1 MFDLPDVLGLSASQE
16 RIISNYDS
24 LDSSNH
30 YKGETSNMNGV
41 GDMPPS
47 MSQSLTGDMPAC
59 MTQSMQVTPSPSM
72 SDRPPDIMTTSTNS
86 LNFKTGKKSVPN
98 RNQTSQIWFAF
109 DDADSPESRAEISA
123 KEKEREEKVR
133 RIREQQ
139 EEERKRKLEERKQHA
154 LQAQKFREQQENERR
169 RHIDE
174 LRSKDMDRRQQV
186 EERRKEIERSELE
199 RREAILAKNRDRETR
214 LETQRKNS
222 RGNIEF
228 AFGSS
233 APRLIEPR
241 IDSSSGYWGSRSVS
255 GAGMFERSQRS
266 AERELGG
273 GDFKPKRTA
282 SAQGL
287 DRSTEGISRENSTA
301 SRPGSAMSGRGG
313 VRLRSAPG
321 GARRPRPMSIAT
333 TGMTASMYEERQKPS
348 HVPRQKSFGTPKA
361 DRMKRAR
368 SVTSDTGGI
377 DDDNRSTTSSQSVGP
392 TNRTPTRK
400 TPSQVKAEAA
410 ARKAK
415 ATAAKS
421 GPSTPKSSLGSRG
434 GTERK
439 TSSSKSPSPAL
450 SQDNIDN
457 SIAVPNNDAESSKR
471 QSTPDI
477 IKDNNKKSEN
487 EEMVKENQRNGT
499 PEEDNKAINNNN
511 VDKEKSPEAEN
522 EGEVKESKDHY
533 KR

>member
-1 MFDLPDVLGLSASQE
+1 MAMLDLPDVLGLSASQE
-16 RIISNYDS
+16 RIINYDS
-24 LDSSNH
+24 LDSSDH

-59 MTQSMQVTPSPSM
+59 MTQSMQVTPSPAM
-72 SDRPPDIMTTSTNS
+72 SDRPPDIMTTSTSS

-98 RNQTSQIWFAF
+98 R
-109 DDADSPESRAEISA
+109 SRAESAA
-123 KEKEREEKVR
+123 KEREREEKVR

-139 EEERKRKLEERKQHA
+139 EDERKRKLEELKQHA
-154 LQAQKFREQQENERR
+154 LQAQRFREQQENERR

-199 RREAILAKNRDRETR
+199 RREAILAKNKEREGR

-241 IDSSSGYWGSRSVS
+241 IDSSSGYWGSRSVT
-255 GAGMFERSQRS
+255 GPGMFERSQRS
-266 AERELGG
+266 MEREVGAG
-273 GDFKPKRTA
+273 GDFKAKRTA

-321 GARRPRPMSIAT
+321 GPRRPRPMSIAT

-348 HVPRQKSFGTPKA
+348 HVPRQKSLGTPK
-361 DRMKRAR
+361 
-368 SVTSDTGGI
+368 T
-377 DDDNRSTTSSQSVGP
+377 
-392 TNRTPTRK
+392 
-400 TPSQVKAEAA
+400 
-410 ARKAK
+410 
-415 ATAAKS
+415 
-421 GPSTPKSSLGSRG
+421 
-434 GTERK
+434 
-439 TSSSKSPSPAL
+439 
-450 SQDNIDN
+450 
-457 SIAVPNNDAESSKR
+457 
-471 QSTPDI
+471 
-477 IKDNNKKSEN
+477 
-487 EEMVKENQRNGT
+487 
-499 PEEDNKAINNNN
+499 
-511 VDKEKSPEAEN
+511 
-522 EGEVKESKDHY
+522 
-533 KR
+533 

>member
-139 EEERKRKLEERKQHA
+139 EEERKRKLEELKQHA

-287 DRSTEGISRENSTA
+287 DRSTEEGWGTAFQWSADSPPKPNDLRPLPRSKTQSAIVRRSTKSTPVSPQRESH
-301 SRPGSAMSGRGG
+301 PLHWF
-313 VRLRSAPG
+313 VRDIDIGDIPLDTRSES
-321 GARRPRPMSIAT
+321 GARRREKEPPHYMLPLQRT
-333 TGMTASMYEERQKPS
+333 RS
-348 HVPRQKSFGTPKA
+348 HHDCSFVPGTPFLA
-361 DRMKRAR
+361 GD
-368 SVTSDTGGI
+368 
-377 DDDNRSTTSSQSVGP
+377 
-392 TNRTPTRK
+392 
-400 TPSQVKAEAA
+400 
-410 ARKAK
+410 
-415 ATAAKS
+415 
-421 GPSTPKSSLGSRG
+421 
-434 GTERK
+434 
-439 TSSSKSPSPAL
+439 
-450 SQDNIDN
+450 
-457 SIAVPNNDAESSKR
+457 
-471 QSTPDI
+471 
-477 IKDNNKKSEN
+477 EN
-487 EEMVKENQRNGT
+487 G
-499 PEEDNKAINNNN
+499 
-511 VDKEKSPEAEN
+511 
-522 EGEVKESKDHY
+522 
-533 KR
+533 

>member
-1 MFDLPDVLGLSASQE
+1 
-16 RIISNYDS
+16 
-24 LDSSNH
+24 
-30 YKGETSNMNGV
+30 MNGV

-59 MTQSMQVTPSPSM
+59 MTQSMQVTPSPAM
-72 SDRPPDIMTTSTNS
+72 SDRPPDIMTTSTSS

-98 RNQTSQIWFAF
+98 R
-109 DDADSPESRAEISA
+109 SRAESAA
-123 KEKEREEKVR
+123 KEREREEKVR

-139 EEERKRKLEERKQHA
+139 EDERKRKLEELKQHA

-199 RREAILAKNRDRETR
+199 RREANLAKNKEREGR

-241 IDSSSGYWGSRSVS
+241 IDSSSGYWGSRRATSSSNVHSVT
-255 GAGMFERSQRS
+255 GPGMFERSQRS

-273 GDFKPKRTA
+273 GDFKAKRTA

-287 DRSTEGISRENSTA
+287 DRSTEGDENGIINNVGHTAHRRRTDLVPTIVMSRSD
-301 SRPGSAMSGRGG
+301 GMS
-313 VRLRSAPG
+313 RSA
-321 GARRPRPMSIAT
+321 T
-333 TGMTASMYEERQKPS
+333 PS
-348 HVPRQKSFGTPKA
+348 TKHRSPVGTPKA

-415 ATAAKS
+415 
-421 GPSTPKSSLGSRG
+421 
-434 GTERK
+434 
-439 TSSSKSPSPAL
+439 
-450 SQDNIDN
+450 
-457 SIAVPNNDAESSKR
+457 
-471 QSTPDI
+471 
-477 IKDNNKKSEN
+477 
-487 EEMVKENQRNGT
+487 
-499 PEEDNKAINNNN
+499 
-511 VDKEKSPEAEN
+511 
-522 EGEVKESKDHY
+522 
-533 KR
+533 